1 MRKKKKTEAWGA
13 AYFPSS
19 NPPAVDS
26 NLSKKK
32 KNKENKTIALGG
44 VFFFAS
50 RGRGSLTST
59 RRTSNEQR
67 ARQLHERQQWHSQ
80 PAQQLDRV

>member
-44 VFFFAS
+44 VFFC
-50 RGRGSLTST
+50 
-59 RRTSNEQR
+59 
-67 ARQLHERQQWHSQ
+67 Q
-80 PAQQLDRV
+80 PWPRVTHVNPTNVQ